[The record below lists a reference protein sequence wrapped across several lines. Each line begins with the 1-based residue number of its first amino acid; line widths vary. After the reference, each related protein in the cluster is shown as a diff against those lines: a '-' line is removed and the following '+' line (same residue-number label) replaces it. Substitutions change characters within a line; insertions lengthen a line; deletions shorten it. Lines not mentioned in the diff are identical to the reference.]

1 MGNRC
6 IQRVDLETFILKNK
20 EINIDKSINHSIE
33 KEKAL
38 KWQIEG
44 SERMQMDEYLSK
56 HIKINENIS
65 TKHLTNIII

>member
-20 EINIDKSINHSIE
+20 EINIDKSINPSIE